1 MKKFLKRNYAI
12 FVLLILT
19 FIVSLLNSPNSVID
33 EPAKSLG
40 GYSTLVFILLWV
52 TALFTS
58 MHKSPVMIF
67 SIAFWSIYAITSVL
81 KLSFGR
87 GSTPAILSGLFSF
100 SLRVFYSSLYGITHW
115 LGNINISILILIMSV
130 IFLVLSIVL
139 LRRGRCKLYELL

>member
-67 SIAFWSIYAITSVL
+67 SIAFWSIYAITSVF
-81 KLSFGR
+81 KAVIWQRQHPSHIVR
-87 GSTPAILSGLFSF
+87 I
-100 SLRVFYSSLYGITHW
+100 
-115 LGNINISILILIMSV
+115 
-130 IFLVLSIVL
+130 IFLLFKSFLQLTIWNNPL
-139 LRRGRCKLYELL
+139 AW